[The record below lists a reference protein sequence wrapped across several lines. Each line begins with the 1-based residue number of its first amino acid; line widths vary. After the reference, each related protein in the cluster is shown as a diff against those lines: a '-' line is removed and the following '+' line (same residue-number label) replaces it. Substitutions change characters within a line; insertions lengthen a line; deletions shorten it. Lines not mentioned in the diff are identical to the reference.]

1 MDNLLIL
8 PMKDRDLEDREREDG
23 AYEHERAEVS
33 DAGSEREGREISRDH
48 EGAVGELQGGGG
60 ANRRRKGRW
69 GTEIHT
75 HDTNQRRTRARL

>member
-8 PMKDRDLEDREREDG
+8 PTKERDVEDREREDST
-23 AYEHERAEVS
+23 YIHERDEVRDAEN
-33 DAGSEREGREISRDH
+33 ERERREISRDH
-48 EGAVGELQGGGG
+48 EGAVGELQGGGS
-60 ANRRRKGRW
+60 ANRRRKGWW